1 MTNPNEI
8 EVVDYEIVKPVLSK
22 ILLMIS
28 IFVISSC
35 SQPESPTQSAD
46 CNCDRVKEVNVFS
59 IIGTPQNP
67 QTTYH
72 CVYTTINE
80 CSGVQKQKTFDTYN
94 PDNVPQINQCR

>member
-1 MTNPNEI
+1 M
-8 EVVDYEIVKPVLSK
+8 KRLSFLSLA
-22 ILLMIS
+22 ILSLACTPS
-28 IFVISSC
+28 EQSQNSS
-35 SQPESPTQSAD
+35 D

-80 CSGVQKQKTFDTYN
+80 CSGVQKEKTFDTYN
-94 PDNVPQINQCR
+94 PDNIPQINQCR

>member
-1 MTNPNEI
+1 M
-8 EVVDYEIVKPVLSK
+8 KKLLLLPV
-22 ILLMIS
+22 ILLM
-28 IFVISSC
+28 SC
-35 SQPESPTQSAD
+35 SQQDSHTQSAD

-80 CSGVQKQKTFDTYN
+80 CSGVQKEKTFDTYN